1 MDDSTV
7 PSAARFFPTIIAVA
21 MDLKLPEIPIQ
32 FSTHPTKTNPQNA
45 QNTRPKI
52 SQICQKK
59 RPNPSLSLSL
69 SPADFISLSSPI
81 PNLKLKASTFN

>member
-1 MDDSTV
+1 MDDSAV
-7 PSAARFFPTIIAVA
+7 PSAARFFPTVIAVA

-59 RPNPSLSLSL
+59 DPILLSL
-69 SPADFISLSSPI
+69 SPADLICLSSPI
-81 PNLKLKASTFN
+81 PNLKLKASAFN